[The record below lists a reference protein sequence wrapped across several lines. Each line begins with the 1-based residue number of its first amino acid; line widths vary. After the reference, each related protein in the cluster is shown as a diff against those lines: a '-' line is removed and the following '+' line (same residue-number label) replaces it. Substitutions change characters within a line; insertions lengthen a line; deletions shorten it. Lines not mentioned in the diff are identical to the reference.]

1 MAYSDLAETVQQA
14 APSQQ
19 VRAIRRTLVLQIV
32 ALGLAALAIPLYL
45 AFGQLQNEVAQIG
58 RELMEVQAHLAALNT
73 PSSEVQQLTEQVA
86 QTEALV
92 SALVAAPP
100 PVGMN
105 WPQLASA
112 IGSYDRQQITLVALT
127 EVDNRLTLEG
137 RATDNAAV
145 VAYIQSLAASPL
157 FLNIERQ
164 SVERVSA
171 PGSAP
176 TAVSEPGAELRPV
189 RFVLNLVVSRQ

>member
-1 MAYSDLAETVQQA
+1 MIYPDLAGTAQQIA
-14 APSQQ
+14 SSQQ
-19 VRAIRRTLVLQIV
+19 LRVTRWTIVLQIV
-32 ALGLAALAIPLYL
+32 ALGLIALALPLYL
-45 AFGQLQNEVAQIG
+45 IFSQLRDELAQSEN
-58 RELMEVQAHLAALNT
+58 ELMEVQAHLAALST
-73 PSSEVQQLTEQVA
+73 SSPEVQQLTEQVA

-176 TAVSEPGAELRPV
+176 AAVSEPGAELRPV

>member
-86 QTEALV
+86 QTDALLA
-92 SALVAAPP
+92 ALVAAPP
-100 PVGMN
+100 PAGMN
-105 WPQLASA
+105 WSQIAGA
-112 IGSYDRQQITLVALT
+112 ISGFDRQQIILVTLT
-127 EVDNRLTLEG
+127 EIDNRIILEG

-164 SVERVSA
+164 SVGIVAAQASTPDA
-171 PGSAP
+171 A
-176 TAVSEPGAELRPV
+176 SEPSAELRPV
-189 RFVLNLVVSRQ
+189 RFVLNLVVNSW